1 MWWGWS
7 ATCRLCRQRS
17 RISGRAT
24 NVQFA
29 ILVAALAS
37 VPWLLEGEA
46 RVTAGYLVA
55 ALILAVGLF
64 APMRK
69 DLTS

>member
-1 MWWGWS
+1 M
-7 ATCRLCRQRS
+7 
-17 RISGRAT
+17 
-24 NVQFA
+24 QFA